1 MQIPRSSGNR
11 GMSRRMRRRRARTG
25 IVAFLLIVAVVGLLI
40 WQPWK
45 SSDGGKTVG
54 TGTTSPS
61 GGSPSGRPTVTGK
74 KNPIKHIVFL
84 VKENRT
90 FDNYFGKY
98 PGADGATE
106 GKGLTGD
113 ASKQITIP
121 LTPGIDEQPHDI
133 THAFASGILSIDGG
147 KMDGFNT
154 ILDGTD
160 KSGYSVMSS
169 DCT

>member
-1 MQIPRSSGNR
+1 MQIPRSSGSR
-11 GMSRRMRRRRARTG
+11 GMSRRMRRRRTRTG

-61 GGSPSGRPTVTGK
+61 GSPSGRPTVNGK
-74 KNPIKHIVFL
+74 KNPIKHVVFL

-90 FDNYFGKY
+90 FDNYFGQY

-106 GKGLTGD
+106 GKGLSSDNT
-113 ASKQITIP
+113 KQIDIP
-121 LTPGIDEQPHDI
+121 LTPGIDEQ
-133 THAFASGILSIDGG
+133 
-147 KMDGFNT
+147 
-154 ILDGTD
+154 
-160 KSGYSVMSS
+160 
-169 DCT
+169 